1 MRGLR
6 ETLAE
11 SYIAGV
17 AIAVLL
23 LWAIFWGLQGLWI
36 PLYRFISFLVTAIAI
51 FDIPYIPRDATRY
64 RMVLFM
70 SSFELFSALVALG
83 GAWFLSN
90 WVYGVEPL
98 RGLRECHA
106 RFVGRNRA

>member
-17 AIAVLL
+17 AIVVLL
-23 LWAIFWGLQGLWI
+23 LWTIVWGLQGLWI
-36 PLYRFISFLVTAIAI
+36 PLYRFIGVLLTAIDI
-51 FDIPYIPRDATRY
+51 FDFIPRDVTPY
-64 RMVLFM
+64 RTVLFM
-70 SSFELFSALVALG
+70 SSFDLFSALVPLG
-83 GAWFLSN
+83 GAWLLSN

-98 RGLRECHA
+98 SGLRECHA